1 MFRVP
6 MFGYGLLLF
15 ALLAVVLAI
24 AVFLA
29 FKSGEKGTTKLG
41 GCAGCAIALAL
52 LLIAGM
58 GALGLVIVSVVSL
71 PDEAVRRGPVRK
83 FELHWGEDRSA
94 PAPSES
100 GESVRSELAPGDAP
114 TPAPAPGGAP
124 APSPLRLRLE
134 LRGMA
139 DASSVIR
146 WLRPRVDEGTVIAVG
161 EGRDEAGATFTTID
175 LTIPLDAH
183 DRDELKR
190 LRHDLERDLP
200 DFKLPTGVTV
210 ELRGPGE

>member
-6 MFGYGLLLF
+6 MFGFGLLLF
-15 ALLAVVLAI
+15 VLLAVVLAV

-29 FKSGEKGTTKLG
+29 FKSGEQGKTKLG
-41 GCAGCAIALAL
+41 GCAGCAIAMAL

-58 GALGLVIVSVVSL
+58 GALGLVIVAIVSI
-71 PDEAVRRGPVRK
+71 PDEAVRRGPVKK
-83 FELHWGEDRSA
+83 FELHWGEDANA
-94 PAPSES
+94 PRTADG
-100 GESVRSELAPGDAP
+100 GESVRSELAPGDSP
-114 TPAPAPGGAP
+114 TPAP

-146 WLRPRVDEGTVIAVG
+146 WLRPRVDEDAVISVA
-161 EGRDEAGATFTTID
+161 EGRDDAGRSFTVLD
-175 LTIPLDAH
+175 VTIPLSPQ
-183 DRDELKR
+183 DREGLTR

-200 DFKLPTGVTV
+200 DFHMPTGVTL
-210 ELRGPGE
+210 ELRGPDE